1 MCRVLWHADPS
12 SLLDEDVT
20 VNADL
25 SRRELA
31 QRLSRDAFIR
41 LEGRTLGPLA
51 RENSVRGVSVLIT
64 SAGKLGNSHH
74 PTRSDI
80 VRT

>member
-31 QRLSRDAFIR
+31 QRLSRDAFVR
-41 LEGRTLGPLA
+41 LEGRRLKLA
-51 RENSVRGVSVLIT
+51 Q
-64 SAGKLGNSHH
+64 
-74 PTRSDI
+74 
-80 VRT
+80 